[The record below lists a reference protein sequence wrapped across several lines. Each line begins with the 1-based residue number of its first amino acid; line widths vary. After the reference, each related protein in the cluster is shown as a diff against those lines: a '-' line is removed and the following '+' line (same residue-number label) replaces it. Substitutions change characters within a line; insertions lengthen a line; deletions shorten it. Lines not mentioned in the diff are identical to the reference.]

1 MFLIQNSKFTMKKFM
16 SIAAIFVAMV
26 STVLFTSCGSDDSNG
41 STEVPTAAAAE
52 EVAGT
57 YTCNGTLT
65 VMNKENKVTDASY
78 KFEKK
83 TDNTVTLTIPA
94 TGEGAKA
101 FPDLPVEGVSVT
113 KNDDG
118 TYDLSLEKGTYT
130 TSEAG
135 EDKSY
140 TIEALTGTVKS
151 DGTIVLAYSLQY
163 GVMPMPMVATLTGTK
178 NK

>member
-1 MFLIQNSKFTMKKFM
+1 MKKFM

-65 VMNKENKVTDASY
+65 VRNTENKVTDASY

-94 TGEGAKA
+94 TGEGAMA

-118 TYDLSLEKGTYT
+118 TYDLSLEKDTYT
-130 TSEAG
+130 TSVAG
-135 EDKSY
+135 EDKIY
-140 TIEALTGTVKS
+140 TIEALTGKVKA
-151 DGTIVLAYSLQY
+151 DGSITLACSLKY
-163 GVMPMPMVATLTGTK
+163 GKMPMAMVMNLTGTK